1 MHLIDALLDLCNQV
15 DRPII
20 AVDGPAGAGKT
31 TLAGSIGQGFSQRY
45 SVRTIH
51 MDDLYNGWDNALGDE
66 LTHTLETITS
76 AHLSG
81 LPIPLKTYDW
91 ATCEFREAITLEPR
105 QLLILE
111 GVGSGQKAVRE
122 KSTALIWIEI
132 DHEIGLK
139 RVLQRDGAQYEA
151 VMKRWLTSQSEY
163 FQRDSTQENAEFIL
177 TNE

>member
-31 TLAGSIGQGFSQRY
+31 TLAGSIGQGFSQKY

-66 LTHTLETITS
+66 LTHTLEAITA

-91 ATCEFREAITLEPR
+91 ATCEFREPITLEAIVLDDQPD
-105 QLLILE
+105 
-111 GVGSGQKAVRE
+111 GWGSSG
-122 KSTALIWIEI
+122 TFYI
-132 DHEIGLK
+132 DDIT
-139 RVLQRDGAQYEA
+139 
-151 VMKRWLTSQSEY
+151 TSP
-163 FQRDSTQENAEFIL
+163 
-177 TNE
+177 

>member
-1 MHLIDALLDLCNQV
+1 
-15 DRPII
+15 
-20 AVDGPAGAGKT
+20 
-31 TLAGSIGQGFSQRY
+31 
-45 SVRTIH
+45 

-66 LTHTLETITS
+66 LTHTLEAITA

-81 LPIPLKTYDW
+81 LPIPLKKYDW
-91 ATCEFREAITLEPR
+91 ATCEFREPITLEPR

-132 DHEIGLK
+132 DHEVGLK
-139 RVLQRDGAQYEA
+139 RVLQRDGEQYEA